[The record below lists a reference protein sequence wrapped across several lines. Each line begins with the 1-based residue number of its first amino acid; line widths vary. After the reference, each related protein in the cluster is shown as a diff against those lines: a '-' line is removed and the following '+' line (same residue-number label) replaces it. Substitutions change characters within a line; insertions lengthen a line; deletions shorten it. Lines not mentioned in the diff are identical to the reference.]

1 MKFLILNALVVLMV
15 ACGSKEEI
23 VRIQKKTTPTT
34 KANNLK
40 DAPTNNF
47 IGQTSSEIIVEDVE
61 NNEEVDCDESP
72 NAKPCQIPQIGNIDN
87 VYMTTPSQRADIHRN
102 CVAGTRDSNG
112 NPATHADVIEL
123 NAERIETN
131 NNYACLI
138 RTSLTPKVVKVKM
151 RANMYEY
158 KSFENREE
166 FISFATDGKDF
177 CGEDGDKQMRKAA
190 AMIKAIGCQ
199 PVYSFAKDNNGN
211 KKMVGLKAR
220 CVDHY
225 SYNECNR
232 FKKTIKM
239 CKDQKNDDTLTIK
252 FKTDLLEDGQYEV
265 YRVYT
270 RQGDKKSFLNPSRIF
285 TKNDYK
291 IDFNFRAIETLSPI
305 DTDVEGRDTRV
316 IKYIDDNSAEN

>member
-1 MKFLILNALVVLMV
+1 MKFLILNALIVLMI

-23 VRIQKKTTPTT
+23 VRVNKKAKTNTT
-34 KANNLK
+34 KAK
-40 DAPTNNF
+40 KTPSF
-47 IGQTSSEIIVEDVE
+47 SSETSPEQIT
-61 NNEEVDCDESP
+61 EEVESDMGIDCKENP
-72 NAKPCQIPQIGNIDN
+72 EAEPCKIPQIGNVDN
-87 VYMTTPSQRADIHRN
+87 LFMTTPAQRAEMHKD
-102 CVAGTRDSNG
+102 CVAGTYDSNG
-112 NPATHADVIEL
+112 NPATHAEIIEL
-123 NAERIETN
+123 NTERIETN

-138 RTSLTPKVVKVKM
+138 RTSLTPKVVKIKM

-158 KSFENREE
+158 KSFENKDE
-166 FISFATDGKDF
+166 FIEFATDGKDF
-177 CGEDGDKQMRKAA
+177 CGKDGDKEMRKAA

-199 PVYSFAKDNNGN
+199 PVYKFVKDQNGN

-239 CKDQKNDDTLTIK
+239 CKDQKNDDTLTLK
-252 FKTDLLEDGQYEV
+252 FKNDLLEKDEFEV

-270 RQGDKKSFLNPSRIF
+270 RQGKKKGFLNPSRIF

-291 IDFNFRAIETLSPI
+291 IDFNLKPI
-305 DTDVEGRDTRV
+305 STVFPVKTKTEGRDTRV
-316 IKYIDDNSAEN
+316 IKNIEDESAEN